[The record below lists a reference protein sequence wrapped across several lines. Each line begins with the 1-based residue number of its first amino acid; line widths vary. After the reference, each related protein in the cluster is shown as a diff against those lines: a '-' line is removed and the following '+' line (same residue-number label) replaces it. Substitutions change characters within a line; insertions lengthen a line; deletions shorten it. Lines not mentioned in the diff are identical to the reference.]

1 MEDRLYYREL
11 ECYKDAPQKLLRI
24 IGKNDYYDLSALPT
38 AAMRDEF
45 RKYIRQRGSQVSL
58 TTVQHDKAYF
68 KQFCQ
73 AIKAHR
79 RVPKSLLDW
88 DEKKWVQMLK
98 GWMLQN
104 GISLTDE
111 RKNVYG
117 KLHRVEA
124 RLICYL
130 RRVIRAVQPEDARP
144 EQEKDIW
151 KLDKLGIDIEENP
164 IYKTD
169 TINFTG
175 ILQDG
180 IREEVKQ
187 AVYLHLKY
195 EKLGTVKREMTALR
209 QFSKY
214 LDAQQS
220 RITSCKEIDRA
231 LLEEYLIH
239 KATDGSSG
247 RANSDDILKLRSV
260 LESIGKIYGYP
271 HLEKLFI
278 STDIPPEIQPEFKTY
293 SDQELRRLNAH
304 ITKLDEQITRCLV
317 IHQML
322 GTRISDTL
330 TLQRNCLSRLN
341 GVDMINIQQVKTSTF
356 QKPISAE
363 LAALIKKAIK
373 YSEERYD
380 DTAYIFVDER
390 DHSRPLQ
397 YTTVKH
403 KVLALIQKEDL
414 RDDEGKPFS
423 FGTHMFRRSYGVK
436 LTELHLDD
444 WTIAKLLG
452 HKGVHAVMHYR
463 KMSNQLLADET
474 RRARAEQTRIL
485 LENLDGWGEEYEQI
499 RKDD

>member
-1 MEDRLYYREL
+1 
-11 ECYKDAPQKLLRI
+11 
-24 IGKNDYYDLSALPT
+24 
-38 AAMRDEF
+38 
-45 RKYIRQRGSQVSL
+45 
-58 TTVQHDKAYF
+58 
-68 KQFCQ
+68 
-73 AIKAHR
+73 
-79 RVPKSLLDW
+79 
-88 DEKKWVQMLK
+88 
-98 GWMLQN
+98 MLQN

-124 RLICYL
+124 RLIGYL
-130 RRVIRAVQPEDARP
+130 RRVIRAVQPEDLRP

-187 AVYLHLKY
+187 AIYLHLKY
-195 EKLGTVKREMTALR
+195 KKLGTVKREMSSLR

-220 RITSCKEIDRA
+220 RIASCKEIDRA

-239 KATDGSSG
+239 KATYGSSG

-278 STDIPPEIQPEFKTY
+278 SKDIPSEIPPEFKTY

-317 IHQML
+317 IHQ
-322 GTRISDTL
+322 
-330 TLQRNCLSRLN
+330 
-341 GVDMINIQQVKTSTF
+341 
-356 QKPISAE
+356 
-363 LAALIKKAIK
+363 
-373 YSEERYD
+373 
-380 DTAYIFVDER
+380 
-390 DHSRPLQ
+390 
-397 YTTVKH
+397 
-403 KVLALIQKEDL
+403 
-414 RDDEGKPFS
+414 
-423 FGTHMFRRSYGVK
+423 
-436 LTELHLDD
+436 
-444 WTIAKLLG
+444 
-452 HKGVHAVMHYR
+452 GVHAVMHYR

-485 LENLDGWGEEYEQI
+485 RCVQRLTEQWNSRPERSSPAGASPTRRWTAELDCCNSRSQS
-499 RKDD
+499 